1 MFCEGCEL
9 IGVGYDDYQVYLLLS
24 CAPVQG
30 HIAGLV
36 DVSSRPH
43 TYLSIVANR
52 SGDSQRVH
60 NNG

>member
-43 TYLSIVANR
+43 VSIDT
-52 SGDSQRVH
+52 S
-60 NNG
+60 